1 MKYGVIKSLLLT
13 QSSIVLNQTR
23 SQNVQFVIR
32 LHDDP
37 VGVWTPALVYY
48 NTDCICSLFKLKQH

>member
-1 MKYGVIKSLLLT
+1 MKYGVTKRLLLT
-13 QSSIVLNQTR
+13 PSSIVLNQIR

-32 LHDDP
+32 LYDDP

-48 NTDCICSLFKLKQH
+48 NTEVLSYCA